1 MQFLH
6 TLDGLLEHIKSVE
19 GETIELTKKAQLQM
33 IRFIEQQGLT
43 PDDETLEVMQY
54 QDIIAQQLG
63 ATIEA
68 IENAQTHL
76 QSFIRSFSED
86 DSLATQN
93 LEKMQSKLT
102 SALERAKEKHSAFG
116 GKIQHQDDDGVEFF

>member
-19 GETIELTKKAQLQM
+19 RETIEMTQKAQLQVV
-33 IRFIEQQGLT
+33 RFIEKKSLIL
-43 PDDETLEVMQY
+43 DDETLEVMQY

-68 IENAQTHL
+68 IENAQKHL
-76 QSFIRSFSED
+76 QYFTRAFNED
-86 DSLATQN
+86 DSLAAEN
-93 LEKMQSKLT
+93 LEKMHGKLT
-102 SALERAKEKHSAFG
+102 SALNRAREKHSAFG
-116 GKIQHQDDDGVEFF
+116 GKIQHQDDDGIEFF

>member
-6 TLDGLLEHIKSVE
+6 TLDGLLEHIKQVE
-19 GETIELTKKAQLQM
+19 GETIELSKKAQLQM

-43 PDDETLEVMQY
+43 LDDETLEVMQY

-76 QSFIRSFSED
+76 QSFTRSFSED
-86 DSLATQN
+86 DTLATQN

-116 GKIQHQDDDGVEFF
+116 GKIQHQDDDGIEFF